1 MKKGDIV
8 IILLVISLSLV
19 LVSINFMNNR
29 SSNHNLKAIIYY
41 NGHIYKEVKLSE
53 EQEFE
58 VITDIGRNLVKVHDN
73 GIEIIEADCETQVC
87 VETKIANK
95 NGQMIVCLPN
105 KIVIKV
111 IGGEEDE
118 LDGISG

>member
-8 IILLVISLSLV
+8 IIILVISLSLT
-19 LVSINFMNNR
+19 LVSMNFLKNR
-29 SSNHNLKAIIYY
+29 SNNHELKGIIYY
-41 NGHIYKEVKLSE
+41 NGQIYKEVNLNKD
-53 EQEFE
+53 QEFE

-87 VETKIANK
+87 VDTKIAKK
-95 NGQMIVCLPN
+95 NGEMVVCLPN
-105 KIVIKV
+105 KIVIEV
-111 IGGEEDE
+111 VGGEEDE